1 MLLEEELRALT
12 RFVETCPTIHC
23 SPALHDGWVDEGP
36 RSYWLASTRSTLV
49 SRSRSARRP
58 STTSSGSRAEARLAQ
73 QERNAAYCSEW
84 LNARVAPTGVKG
96 YAILIERED
105 WSIKVAY
112 DNPTRPPI
120 FVELRSLALHT
131 HPEKVLG
138 ACEDA
143 CAFIRDVLLADRSE
157 AVREQICLGNE
168 KLSRLDLHIDY
179 QGGWH
184 PDLSEQER
192 RQFIKP
198 GHAKLNGHLDGDR
211 CTGYDLGKRRIV
223 ARIYNKTIQA
233 KEHHLDWYFT
243 LLEQQAGDRYD
254 PEQDVWRLEFELK
267 REGIQGFCLYSKPEE
282 TDPDDVIDAELEAED
297 LPTIGTIQKALY
309 WAPHLMQYLM
319 TRWFR
324 LVVPGED
331 TNRARW
337 ATHPTWLAL
346 KEGFAAAMMTPALS
360 EEQDLLVR
368 TQRHTGYSR
377 LINRMAV
384 GIASAAEMLLDTDP
398 ASVLPAFVANVE
410 QLAAQIVAKQEQKR
424 QQVNGEAPLD
434 AQRRRYFQGVRHLST
449 MALGVLT
456 QAGVLKA
463 ELPPVHCV
471 GDLLAVLE
479 HDLDQIANSK
489 GGIGQVLYD
498 KWCKTYWV
506 VPPPGMF
513 TVLGSWQRASAA

>member
-1 MLLEEELRALT
+1 MPLEEHLRALT
-12 RFVETCPTIHC
+12 QFVDTCPTIHR
-23 SPALHDGWVDEGP
+23 PREAHEGWVDDALRILMAGVDTVHLSFDVEV
-36 RSYWLASTRSTLV
+36 SEAMFQYLV
-49 SRSRSARRP
+49 
-58 STTSSGSRAEARLAQ
+58 GEQQQARLAQ
-73 QERNAAYCSEW
+73 QQRNAAYCSEW

-96 YAILIERED
+96 YAILIDREE

-143 CAFIRDVLLADRSE
+143 CTFIRDVLLADRSDE
-157 AVREQICLGNE
+157 LRTQVKLGNE
-168 KLSRLDLHIDY
+168 KLSRLDLHVDY

-198 GHAKLNGHLDGDR
+198 GHAKLNGHLEGDR
-211 CTGYDLGKRRIV
+211 CTGYVLGKRRIV

-233 KEHHLDWYFT
+233 KEHQLDWYFT
-243 LLEQQAGDRYD
+243 LLEQQAGDRYNPD
-254 PEQDVWRLEFELK
+254 QDVWRLEFELK
-267 REGIQGFCLYSKPEE
+267 REGVQGFCLYTKPEVS
-282 TDPDDVIDAELEAED
+282 DPEDIIDAELEAED
-297 LPTIGTIQKALY
+297 LPTTGTIQKALY
-309 WAPHLMQYLM
+309 WAPHLIHYLM

-324 LVVPGED
+324 LVVPSED

-346 KEGFAAAMMTPALS
+346 KEGFAAAMTAPALS
-360 EEQDLLVR
+360 QEQSLLVR
-368 TQRHTGYSR
+368 AQRHTGYSR

-384 GIASAAEMLLDTDP
+384 GIASAAELLLDTDP
-398 ASVLPAFVANVE
+398 CSVLPAFVANVE
-410 QLAAQIVAKQEQKR
+410 QLAAQIVAKQEEKR
-424 QQVNGEAPLD
+424 RQLKGESPYD
-434 AQRRRYFQGVRHLST
+434 ARRRRHFQDVQHLAA

-463 ELPPVHCV
+463 ELPRVACI
-471 GDLLAVLE
+471 GDVLAVLE
-479 HDLDQIANSK
+479 PDLEQIANAK

-498 KWCKTYWV
+498 KWCKTYKV
-506 VPPPGMF
+506 VPPRGMF
-513 TVLGSWQRASAA
+513 TMHVPRQKAQAA